1 MIQHMNEFFHK
12 HIASPAGRRGRF
24 LHGLGVGC
32 SRVLRVFS
40 LGGERPSELD
50 SAMSKR
56 ELEKKLLAQGYSRKL
71 AKIAVS
77 GAIPD
82 R

>member
-1 MIQHMNEFFHK
+1 MNTFFHK
-12 HIASPAGRRGRF
+12 HIASRAGRWGRF
-24 LHGLGVGC
+24 LRGLGAGC
-32 SRVLRVFS
+32 SEALRVLTLDGV
-40 LGGERPSELD
+40 RPCELTR
-50 SAMSKR
+50 AMSKR

-82 R
+82 RNPLL